1 MIVPEEKSVFK
12 IHSKDL
18 RYIYQLRVGLSHLRA
33 HKFRHKFLDTPN
45 DTCSC
50 QSGTE
55 STMHFLLHCPLF
67 NVQREELMEKIQPF
81 VSNLPNISEHSTL
94 CKVLLYGSKTLTP
107 AQNKEILNTTLTYIC
122 NTGRFS
128 RETES

>member
-1 MIVPEEKSVFK
+1 MT
-12 IHSKDL
+12 L
-18 RYIYQLRVGLSHLRA
+18 ARVTL
-33 HKFRHKFLDTPN
+33 
-45 DTCSC
+45 
-50 QSGTE
+50 
-55 STMHFLLHCPLF
+55 HFLLNCPLF